1 MKFTQWLWNPAPF
14 PRRVGLRRPAPGCTA
29 LQWNDTSFRQHTI
42 RDISATGIYLVTN
55 ERWPQGT
62 QMLLTLHRTGAQG
75 AKAEDQITLSAR
87 VVRWGE
93 DGVGLALN
101 LPQAVDPRLWV
112 NLVEIGWQ
120 ESAPDDLVSPFKYAK
135 ALSFLTRICAASG
148 SAARNAVREG
158 LSSHRRANIIEIA
171 LMAENLVAAWPDT
184 EAPCAQPGLIVRIL
198 QDGSWADD
206 ELVQQCWAGLL
217 ATACA
222 GDTLVERHLRLANL
236 LSQLT
241 AMHIHVF
248 TSVCTK
254 AGKILLDDGTV
265 AALHLD
271 CTPDELMKFSG
282 SRDPQRIDR
291 DLEHISDFGLL
302 EKRIKSSF
310 FVQESEINVTPT
322 SLGLELHARCHGHHG
337 SLQDFYGPAPHEAET
352 LAVTGAAH

>member
-1 MKFTQWLWNPAPF
+1 MKLTEWLRSPARPQ
-14 PRRVGLRRPAPGCTA
+14 RAGVRRPAPGCTA
-29 LQWNDTSFRQHTI
+29 LQWNGTSFRQHTI
-42 RDISATGIYLVTN
+42 RDISATGIFLITT

-62 QMLLTLHRTGAQG
+62 QMALTLHRTGAQG
-75 AKAEDQITLSAR
+75 AKAEDQITLQAR

-101 LPQAVDPRLWV
+101 LPQSVDPQLWV

-158 LSSHRRANIIEIA
+158 LSSLRRAHIIEIA
-171 LMAENLVAAWPDT
+171 LMAENLLSAWPYT
-184 EAPCAQPGLIVRIL
+184 ETPCAQPGLIVRIL

-217 ATACA
+217 ATACS
-222 GDTLVERHLRLANL
+222 GDTPVEQHLRLVSL

-248 TSVCTK
+248 NSICTK
-254 AGKILLDDGTV
+254 ANKMLSDDGTV
-265 AALHLD
+265 TAMHVD

-322 SLGLELHARCHGHHG
+322 CLGLELYARCHGHHG
-337 SLQDFYGPAPHEAET
+337 LLRDFYGLAPQEAET
-352 LAVTGAAH
+352 VAVSSAAH